1 MGSPV
6 LGKIILED
14 KADELR
20 TALLL
25 VLDCVDYTHGNCR
38 MNEMVAAV
46 LPKEIIE
53 RARKAVANG

>member
-1 MGSPV
+1 MF
-6 LGKIILED
+6 GKIVLED

-20 TALLL
+20 TVLLL
-25 VLDCVDYTHGNCR
+25 VLDCVDYTRGNCR